1 MIAKKSDYVDLIRS
15 LYLVKDL
22 KGKKFSLVVSKN
34 ITLIQDSLKELENK
48 GIPSPEFIELSTKM
62 HALANEGGDES
73 KSKMEALEG
82 SNIDL
87 IEARKLQI
95 SEIKEALEE
104 EIELDL
110 STIEMDDIPEDISP
124 EQLLGLNKIIV

>member
-1 MIAKKSDYVDLIRS
+1 
-15 LYLVKDL
+15 
-22 KGKKFSLVVSKN
+22 
-34 ITLIQDSLKELENK
+34 
-48 GIPSPEFIELSTKM
+48 M